1 MGEILNG
8 GSAPERTSDP
18 EIAPAHPSAA
28 PDDPREFDYLYKQ
41 ADRIYYEFARRCGL
55 SSCAYWMM
63 YDIERAGGSL
73 ALRALTDSWAY
84 SKQTINSAIKSLEA
98 RGLIVLAFAEG
109 SRKNKVAHLTEAGR
123 AFTDC
128 YIRPGQEAERRAFC
142 TLAPNDR
149 ATLLNLARA
158 YTDALIAELGN
169 LEGELAQAERAS
181 TDTNVANN
189 GKGEMA

>member
-1 MGEILNG
+1 MGETLDG
-8 GSAPERTSDP
+8 GNASECANTPEAMLLDSN
-18 EIAPAHPSAA
+18 AV

-158 YTDALIAELGN
+158 YTDALVAELGN
-169 LEGELAQAERAS
+169 LEGELAQAGRVLV
-181 TDTNVANN
+181 DTEIAEN
-189 GKGEMA
+189 GKGETA